1 MAITRQVSDY
11 KDSVKAATTGANINL
26 AAAPNTLDGVSLVVG
41 DRVLVKD
48 QTPNTLNGI
57 YRVAT
62 LGTGSNGVWTRTGD
76 FNDWRTIT
84 SGALTFVEQG
94 AISGNIFYYIPGG
107 EPNVTVGSTAITF
120 ANLYTLIDTTAPL
133 QVVTNYGNIT
143 TNPITAASFTTSSGG
158 QISGYLNG
166 AIGANTANSGTF
178 TSITTTGTS
187 GNIVGSGTSYIVAGY
202 LVANNNV
209 YGNAYLWYNNNAP
222 LATTITG
229 TYSNSNVASYLPSYS
244 GNLTAGNI
252 TTVSGGQLAG
262 YFTGTIGANAA
273 NSATFT
279 TATITNSLNTTG
291 LGTGA
296 LVLTQGGASIQQDLY
311 VGGNIYAANLISETS
326 QTLVVSDPL
335 IYLSAN
341 SGSYNYDIGFYSHFT
356 GGNIGQY
363 AHTGL
368 TRNYLDNAWY
378 LFSNVAPEPSGGVI
392 NLGYSGIVYDTL
404 KLGAALIQNTTTASS
419 TTSGA
424 LQVSG
429 GVGIVGNA
437 YVGGNVYTAGLYNL
451 SGAAFSLPT
460 KVTNSNT
467 APSSPS
473 KGDQWY
479 QANTDIL
486 YEYITDA
493 LSNSYWFDISTRGAT
508 TNAQVSYSAVYSNVY
523 YYGNGSILGVNFTS
537 SASAPISPNLG
548 DRWYRTSNDVLYEY
562 VQDSAN
568 NKLWLDV
575 SSKSLPSATATFANL
590 TVTGNASVGNITS
603 SGQVVGYF
611 NGAIGANGANS
622 GTFTTLTANSNTS
635 LNNYANLY
643 IANGSTSSTSA
654 LTIVGNV
661 YGQGGNGYLDFL
673 KLQNTY
679 SAATNPNKF
688 FRVNS
693 TGGVEIINSAYSNTI
708 IQIQDSGDT
717 TIAGNLTVSGS
728 AGITM
733 PNRPAFRVYGSG
745 GTGISATTTLTSSNF
760 TLDYQQGSG
769 LNTSTGIFTAPVAG
783 LYMIT
788 LIIRTNSNSNSSIG
802 QALVRKTAAIGGA
815 TSTQIMVEFGPN
827 TTMNHAGGSTIA
839 KMALNDTLQTIV
851 TSGTLNFD
859 GNDNWS
865 VAYIG

>member
-1 MAITRQVSDY
+1 MALTRTVTDY
-11 KDSVKAATTGANINL
+11 KDSVKAATAGSNITLTGG
-26 AAAPNTLDGVSLVVG
+26 APNTLDGISLVIG

-48 QTPNTLNGI
+48 QTDNTQNGI

-62 LGTGSNGVWTRTGD
+62 LGTGSNGTWTRTGD

-158 QISGYLNG
+158 QHIGYLTG

-187 GNIVGSGTSYIVAGY
+187 GNIVGSGTSYIIAGY

-209 YGNAYLWYNNNAP
+209 YGNSYLWYNNNAP

-229 TYSNSNVASYLPSYS
+229 TYSNSNVASYLPTYT
-244 GNLTAGNI
+244 GALTAGSV
-252 TTVSGGQLAG
+252 TTVSGGQLSG
-262 YFTGTIGANAA
+262 YLTGAIGANTA

-279 TATITNSLNTTG
+279 TATITNSTNTTG

-296 LVLTQGGASIQQDLY
+296 LILTQGGASIQRDLY
-311 VGGNIYAANLISETS
+311 VGGNIYAANIISQTS

-341 SGSYNYDIGFYSHFT
+341 AGSYNYEIGFYSNFT
-356 GGNIGQY
+356 GGNISQY

-368 TRNYLDNAWY
+368 TRNHINNQWY
-378 LFSNVAPEPSGGVI
+378 LFSNLPEPNGGTI
-392 NLGYSGIVYDTL
+392 DLANTNIVYDTIR
-404 KLGAALIQNTTTASS
+404 LGSALIQNTTTASS

-451 SGAAFSLPT
+451 SGAAFSLPA

-467 APSSPS
+467 APSSPN

-537 SASAPISPNLG
+537 SSSAPISPNLG

-562 VQDSAN
+562 IQDSAN

-603 SGQVVGYF
+603 GGQLIGYHT
-611 NGAIGANGANS
+611 GAIGANGANS

-693 TGGVEIINSAYSNTI
+693 TGGIEIVNSAYTNTI
-708 IQIQDSGDT
+708 FQMQDSGDT
-717 TIAGNLTVSGS
+717 TIAGNLTVNGS

-733 PNRPAFRVYGSG
+733 PNRPACRVYGVNSYAWSSTISG
-745 GTGISATTTLTSSNF
+745 VAV
-760 TLDYQQGSG
+760 DYNQGSYYNN
-769 LNTSTGIFTAPVAG
+769 NTGQFTAPIAG
-783 LYMIT
+783 LYQVYFNARAGTTASLSQAGVFKNGFTTSGNVVVFWEIT
-788 LIIRTNSNSNSSIG
+788 SNATQTTHFGESSIVKLNAG
-802 QALVRKTAAIGGA
+802 DYLV
-815 TSTQIMVEFGPN
+815 
-827 TTMNHAGGSTIA
+827 A
-839 KMALNDTLQTIV
+839 KCI
-851 TSGTLNFD
+851 SGTVNFD
-859 GNDNWS
+859 ANDNWG